1 MTLPMATSVL
11 IAAELKLFIDDS
23 ILLMD
28 APMMALCSF
37 IVCKMDNVVSNVSAA
52 LACVVTS
59 TNVGNRVDSVA
70 PGVTAIVKLSYAF
83 APT

>member
-1 MTLPMATSVL
+1 MTRPMATSVL

-23 ILLMD
+23 ILLID

-37 IVCKMDNVVSNVSAA
+37 IVCKVDNVVSNVSAA
-52 LACVVTS
+52 LACVVRS
-59 TNVGNRVDSVA
+59 TNVGNLVYSVA
-70 PGVTAIVKLSYAF
+70 PGVTAMVKLSVAL

>member
-1 MTLPMATSVL
+1 
-11 IAAELKLFIDDS
+11 
-23 ILLMD
+23 
-28 APMMALCSF
+28 MMALCSF